1 MQQRVITVENN
12 ILIPKIIEFL
22 DAGHTVTLRLRGYS
36 MRPFLEDRRDKVLLT
51 KPAYIQRGDVVLAL
65 IDGNRYVLHRI
76 IHLKGDEVTLRG
88 DGNIGTEHCT
98 RDDIKGFAMG
108 FYRKERDKIELTN
121 SLKWRLYSVTW
132 CLLFPLRRYLLAIYR
147 RFLLDKTQTYD

>member
-36 MRPFLEDRRDKVLLT
+36 MRPFLEDCRDKVLLT